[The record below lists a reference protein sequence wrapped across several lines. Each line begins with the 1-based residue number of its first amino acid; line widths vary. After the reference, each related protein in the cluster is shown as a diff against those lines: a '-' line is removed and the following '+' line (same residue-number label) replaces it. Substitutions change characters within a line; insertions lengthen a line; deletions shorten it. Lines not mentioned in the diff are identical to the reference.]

1 MPARRSADGGVLFV
15 RHAFPTAYRQL
26 HSILRPG
33 LMIHVIA
40 TIELRDGSRDEFLQE
55 FHRLIPLVRDE
66 DGCVEYGP
74 AVDLA
79 TSNSEP
85 PRANVVTVIEKWS
98 SVEALDAHLKAPHM
112 SRYRDIVKDIVV
124 STKVQVLEPA

>member
-1 MPARRSADGGVLFV
+1 
-15 RHAFPTAYRQL
+15 
-26 HSILRPG
+26 
-33 LMIHVIA
+33 MIHVIA